1 MYKFCHSHR
10 WSALIVGMIIVVLLS
25 ILTTSFLEKVL
36 NLWKTSGW
44 IKSSA
49 ESYALATWLIEEQL
63 IDSNMTKESPWNIRE
78 RRDGPVLMN
87 STGRVLYASTGWFTM
102 PVQWVSGNPWKWN
115 SPFDTNWNIIGIG
128 DPIQIVIPENITWNT
143 VNFYFRVPTIP
154 WETEATG
161 SISGSGIILWTF
173 GYSGASLY
181 ASGET
186 NIFRFYDIDGTI
198 KKIEWYEWQTNT
210 GSISTF
216 NYFYTDASGVWPN
229 WVKCTWYQCTLKLSM
244 IRPFVTDLGKTYPFL
259 EYKIDFPVSIP
270 SQYMVIDSSAYINGF
285 LRSRQIRIP
294 QITTNTATDFAI
306 LQ

>member
-1 MYKFCHSHR
+1 MYKSNHSHR
-10 WSALIVGMIIVVLLS
+10 GSALIVGMIIVVLLS

-63 IDSNMTKESPWNIRE
+63 IDSNMTKESPWNIKE

-87 STGRVLYASTGWFTM
+87 STGRVLYASTGWTTM
-102 PVQWVSGNPWKWN
+102 PIPGKWN
-115 SPFDTNWNIIGIG
+115 SSFDSNWNIIGIG
-128 DPIQIVIPENITWNT
+128 DPIQIVIPASIDWSA
-143 VNFYFRVPTIP
+143 VNFYFRVPSIP
-154 WETEATG
+154 GETDATG
-161 SISGSGIILWTF
+161 SVSSSGIILWTF

-186 NIFRFYDIDGTI
+186 NIFKFNEINGTALQI
-198 KKIEWYEWQTNT
+198 GWFQGQTNT
-210 GSISTF
+210 GSISSF
-216 NYFYTDASGVWPN
+216 DFFYSDASGVGPAWS
-229 WVKCTWYQCTLKLSM
+229 KCLWYQCTLKLSM
-244 IRPFVTDLGKTYPFL
+244 IRPYVTTGLKVYPFL
-259 EYKIDFPVSIP
+259 EYQIVFPVSIP

>member
-1 MYKFCHSHR
+1 MYNPTHSHR
-10 WSALIVGMIIVVLLS
+10 GSALIVGMIIVVLLS

-36 NLWKTSGW
+36 NLWKTSWG

-63 IDSNMTKESPWNIRE
+63 IDSNMTKESPWNILGRTE
-78 RRDGPVLMN
+78 WSMS
-87 STGRVLYASTGWFTM
+87 STGRVLLASTGGTTM
-102 PVQWVSGNPWKWN
+102 PIPGKWN
-115 SPFDTNWNIIGIG
+115 SSFDTNWNIIGIG
-128 DPIQIVIPENITWNT
+128 DPIQIVIPASIDWSA
-143 VNFYFRVPTIP
+143 VNFYFRVPAIP
-154 WETEATG
+154 GETEATG
-161 SISGSGIILWTF
+161 SVSGSGIILWTF

-186 NIFRFYDIDGTI
+186 NIFKFNEINGSALQI
-198 KKIEWYEWQTNT
+198 WWFQGQTNT
-210 GSISTF
+210 GTISSF
-216 NYFYTDASGVWPN
+216 DFFYSDTTGVGPAWA
-229 WVKCTWYQCTLKLSM
+229 KCAGYQCTLKLSM
-244 IRPFVTDLGKTYPFL
+244 IRPYVTTGWKVYPFL
-259 EYKIDFPVSIP
+259 EYQIVFPVSIP